1 MKSGTFLLF
10 EIAIQLHVNII
21 ERNLLWKVLFVNA
34 TPVFQ
39 PKIGFKESQSII
51 LTETQAAASI
61 SKITGKS
68 TTFKLDEGPLSMIFV
83 PWKWTICLWIV
94 CILFIRWPFEMCYTL
109 LIDVDKMVFVSVQS
123 KANAVNSL
131 HNKLDPLS
139 DQVWLC
145 NFNERNLTIAKCL
158 FELNKRD
165 K

>member
-1 MKSGTFLLF
+1 MF

-21 ERNLLWKVLFVNA
+21 QKNLLRKVLFVNV

-61 SKITGKS
+61 SKNTGKS

-94 CILFIRWPFEMCYTL
+94 CILFIQWPFEMCYTL

-123 KANAVNSL
+123 KAKQMKWIRYTINSIL
-131 HNKLDPLS
+131 CLTKFDYLVLMKEIWPLQSVSSNKMS
-139 DQVWLC
+139 V
-145 NFNERNLTIAKCL
+145 ISK
-158 FELNKRD
+158 
-165 K
+165 

>member
-1 MKSGTFLLF
+1 MTSGTFLLF

-21 ERNLLWKVLFVNA
+21 QKNLLRKVLFVNV

-61 SKITGKS
+61 SKNTGKS

-123 KANAVNSL
+123 KAKHSKANEVNSL

-139 DQVWLC
+139 NQVWLC
-145 NFNERNLTIAKCL
+145 SFNERNLTIAKCL
-158 FELNKRD
+158 FE
-165 K
+165 